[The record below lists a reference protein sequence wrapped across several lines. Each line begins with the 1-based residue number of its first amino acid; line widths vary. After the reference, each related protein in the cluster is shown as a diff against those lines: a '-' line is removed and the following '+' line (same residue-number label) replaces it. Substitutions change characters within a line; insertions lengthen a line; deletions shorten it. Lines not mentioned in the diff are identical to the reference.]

1 MKEIEIKYGEARRRA
16 RLRWANSEHGKELS
30 KNYMKEYRSRPHVKA
45 KYHEY
50 YIKNKAHWGEITK
63 AKERKAKHM
72 DRNLKE
78 TNKVFT
84 LNTSTPHS
92 LSIYLSIYLSFFPTT
107 IKSILCYANIF
118 AQILITVETI
128 SL

>member
-63 AKERKAKHM
+63 AKEKQITGVDHEWKINVLLIFMKNGQKPMAI
-72 DRNLKE
+72 E
-78 TNKVFT
+78 T
-84 LNTSTPHS
+84 
-92 LSIYLSIYLSFFPTT
+92 TT
-107 IKSILCYANIF
+107 TYMQPIQKDL
-118 AQILITVETI
+118 
-128 SL
+128 